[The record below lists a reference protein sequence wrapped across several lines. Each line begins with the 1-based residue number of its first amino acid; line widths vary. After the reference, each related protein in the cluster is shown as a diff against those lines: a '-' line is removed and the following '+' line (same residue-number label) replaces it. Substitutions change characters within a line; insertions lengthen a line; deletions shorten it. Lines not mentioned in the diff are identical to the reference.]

1 MVAWHIPDEND
12 DCQVAGLR
20 FRIFR
25 GRGSHNGRQK
35 RDLKLPV
42 FGEVVT
48 GVHRA
53 LMKKTSVSSNLPV
66 SYYCS
71 INYSCSRLWL
81 EFPF

>member
-48 GVHRA
+48 VQRVPLYRA

-66 SYYCS
+66 SYCS
-71 INYSCSRLWL
+71 IN
-81 EFPF
+81 